1 MTALPP
7 VRPTMADLITRTRR
21 LVGDPA
27 GTNQVFDD
35 QTVQNALDH
44 YRMDYRYETLRG
56 VQTFTGSTILYLD
69 YYAADGDWE
78 ADATLYQFRTRQVF
92 PATSDYQFGHWV
104 FAATTLPPVYLIGK
118 QYDPYGAA
126 CELIDQKM
134 AIAALQFNFNSD
146 GQSFQL
152 SQVFAQLQKMKD
164 SFLARMRPRVVTT
177 FRGDAN
183 QAADLDLGPIGID
196 YMGSGDGR

>member
-1 MTALPP
+1 MATMLP
-7 VRPTMADLITRTRR
+7 VRISMQDLITRVRR

-27 GTNQVFDD
+27 GANQTFDD

-44 YRMDYRYETLRG
+44 YRNDYRYEMLRG
-56 VQTFTGSTILYLD
+56 VQTFSGSNILYLD

-78 ADATLYQFRTRQVF
+78 ADATLYQFRTTLVT
-92 PATSDYQFGHWV
+92 PSVSDYQFGHWV

-126 CELIDQKM
+126 CELIDQRIGGA
-134 AIAALQFNFNSD
+134 AIAFDFTSD
-146 GQSFQL
+146 GQSFRL
-152 SQVFAQLQKMKD
+152 SQQFTQLQKMRD
-164 SFLARMRPRVVTT
+164 MYQSRMRPRIVTT
-177 FRGDAN
+177 YRSDMS
-183 QAADLDLGPIGID
+183 QAADLSIDPSALD